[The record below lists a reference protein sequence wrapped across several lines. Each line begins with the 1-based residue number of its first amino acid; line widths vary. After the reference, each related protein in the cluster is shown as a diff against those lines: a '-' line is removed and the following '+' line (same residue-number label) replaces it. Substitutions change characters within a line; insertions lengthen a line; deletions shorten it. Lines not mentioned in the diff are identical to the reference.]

1 MSGACRDGPHHE
13 QMPAQHGLP
22 RSGSCPGL
30 LVERS
35 TDRRISV
42 RTKVEACAGPL
53 FDLRGK
59 PRFMIKAL
67 PLAPSDSDESHYSL
81 ALHCFLKREASQ
93 WVLLEVL
100 DVLA

>member
-1 MSGACRDGPHHE
+1 MNKCPHSRAFHE
-13 QMPAQHGLP
+13 AGHALAFWWNGQPI
-22 RSGSCPGL
+22 
-30 LVERS
+30 
-35 TDRRISV
+35 RRISV

-67 PLAPSDSDESHYSL
+67 PLAPSGSDESHYLL